1 MLKEI
6 LKERLKVIDLT
17 KNEKIVFFDGSSIQ
31 NQPNSS
37 KSVCKK
43 RFKKYSKE
51 KSLYNLK
58 SIL

>member
-31 NQPNSS
+31 NQP
-37 KSVCKK
+37 
-43 RFKKYSKE
+43 
-51 KSLYNLK
+51 
-58 SIL
+58 